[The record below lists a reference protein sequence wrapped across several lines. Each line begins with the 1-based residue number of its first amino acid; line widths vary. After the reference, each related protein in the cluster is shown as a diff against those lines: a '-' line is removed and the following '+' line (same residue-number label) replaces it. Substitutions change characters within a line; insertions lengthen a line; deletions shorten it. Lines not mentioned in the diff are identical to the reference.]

1 MLYYKKEQPVAVKF
15 GNERGF
21 TMVEILIVMVILGIL
36 ATLAVP
42 NTRHLFSKNKLRAST
57 TSVTSSLYLARMKAV
72 NDGAPYGVKFNDDGT
87 FYVASDPKTTPQI
100 KGSLYRLEKGIT
112 FGPNNFVNH
121 LAIFNEYGQLDRT
134 CLPTETY
141 TGTIVIANGTVD
153 STKID
158 VTFLSGRIRETNK

>member
-1 MLYYKKEQPVAVKF
+1 MAVKF

-42 NTRHLFSKNKLRAST
+42 NISQLFKKDKLRAST

-72 NDGAPYGVKFNDDGT
+72 NDGAPYGVKFNIDGT

-100 KGSLYRLEKGIT
+100 KGSLYRLEKGVAFGSNT
-112 FGPNNFVNH
+112 FINQ
-121 LAIFNEYGQLDRT
+121 LAIFNEYGQLDKS
-134 CLPTETY
+134 CLATGNM
-141 TGTIVIANGTVD
+141 TGTVVITNGTID
-153 STKID
+153 STKVE
-158 VTFLSGRIRETNK
+158 VTFISGRIRETNK